1 MENNK
6 DTLSIIQDWI
16 MSVNHP
22 SIKHLIEALI
32 EHGYSSEILGEII
45 EEYDPLNSKDIYE
58 YMPDEVLM
66 DIADIANNSLDKIK
80 EYLPISLYNELF
92 LDEDGNEKTV
102 TSAVDVDSIK
112 DYLLEMDEDDFVE
125 AVIDAARVDGGS
137 ACEFANVYTFD
148 EFDEVTSGMSF
159 SDIAARIFYGPGV
172 DPNASFVR
180 FTGHGNYE
188 SVFYDDFVAEC
199 KKYIKEIANMFS
211 RLGESRVNNDLNKF
225 LQSEDEDNE

>member
-1 MENNK
+1 MNDNK

-16 MSVNHP
+16 LSVNHP
-22 SIKHLIEALI
+22 SIKKLIEAQI
-32 EHGYSSEILGEII
+32 EHGYSSEMLEEII

-58 YMPDEVLM
+58 YMPDEILM
-66 DIADIANNSLDKIK
+66 NIANIVNGNLNKIK

-102 TSAVDVDSIK
+102 TSAVDTEAIK
-112 DYLLEMDEDDFVE
+112 DFLLEMDEDDFVE
-125 AVIDAARVDGGS
+125 AVIDAARQDDS
-137 ACEFANVYTFD
+137 SSCEFANVYTFD

-159 SDIAARIFYGPGV
+159 SDIATRIFYGPGV

-188 SVFYDDFVAEC
+188 SVFYNDFVAEC
-199 KKYIKEIANMFS
+199 KKYIKDIASMFS
-211 RLGESRVNNDLNKF
+211 RQGESRVNTELNQF
-225 LQSEDEDNE
+225 LQSEDDNNE